1 MMTCDRGVWVGMIS
15 SGFRPLVFLSLLV
28 LVACSVQR
36 AKPTMDSMAT
46 ADVDPTLTVAKF
58 IAQAEEGHPEAV
70 QAMIAVGMDPN
81 VRNDDGTT
89 ALQAAVGNWHL
100 DTVRVLIA
108 AKADVQVT
116 DQNGATLLH
125 YAASGPFGAVPGGNI
140 PLMKMLVDAGVP
152 VDRANEAGLTPLMW
166 VAHGGEASATEFL
179 LTKGA
184 NANWKRLS
192 GVTPLMDA
200 ARGGKA
206 QNVELLLAHGADVNA
221 AIPDDGMTA
230 LMLAASRGAPDA
242 VRALLRAKA
251 DVNARR
257 VDGTTALTMA
267 LMEGHTEIV
276 EMLRAAGA
284 KE

>member
-1 MMTCDRGVWVGMIS
+1 MCRG
-15 SGFRPLVFLSLLV
+15 
-28 LVACSVQR
+28 
-36 AKPTMDSMAT
+36 
-46 ADVDPTLTVAKF
+46 
-58 IAQAEEGHPEAV
+58 
-70 QAMIAVGMDPN
+70 
-81 VRNDDGTT
+81 
-89 ALQAAVGNWHL
+89 
-100 DTVRVLIA
+100 
-108 AKADVQVT
+108 
-116 DQNGATLLH
+116 
-125 YAASGPFGAVPGGNI
+125 
-140 PLMKMLVDAGVP
+140 
-152 VDRANEAGLTPLMW
+152 DRANEAGLTPLML

-192 GVTPLMDA
+192 GITPLMDA

-206 QNVELLLAHGADVNA
+206 QNVELLLAHGADTNA

-230 LMLAASRGAPDA
+230 LMLAASRGAHDA

-267 LMEGHTEIV
+267 LMEGHPEIV